1 MASPTSH
8 SFAAADGTRLAW
20 RELGEGRPVVL
31 IHGLFSS
38 AEVNWIKYGHAA
50 AIAAR
55 GFRVVMPDL
64 RAHRDSEA
72 PTDPAH
78 YPPDVIVE
86 DTRALI
92 RHLGLTDYDL
102 GGYSLGGRTTVR
114 LLIAGE
120 RPRRAVVAGMGLDG
134 LLDPEP
140 RAANF
145 RRIVGN
151 LGGFKRGDP
160 EFMVQAF
167 LKTTGGKPDALLP
180 LLRSFVP
187 STREELQQIESETL
201 VLIGDEDDENGSAA
215 AVAEL
220 LPRARLATVPGGHM
234 SCITRPEFGQAI
246 AEFLAA

>member
-1 MASPTSH
+1 MTGPTSH
-8 SFAAADGTRLAW
+8 AFHAPDGTRLAW
-20 RELGEGRPVVL
+20 HELGEGRPVIL

-50 AIAAR
+50 AIVAR
-55 GFRVVMPDL
+55 GFRVIMPDL
-64 RAHRDSEA
+64 RAHGHSEA
-72 PTDPAH
+72 PTDPAR
-78 YPPDVIVE
+78 YPPDIIV
-86 DTRALI
+86 DDARALI
-92 RHLGLTDYDL
+92 AHLGLTDFDL

-114 LLIAGE
+114 LLIGGV

-145 RRIVGN
+145 RRIVEN
-151 LGGFKRGDP
+151 LGSFKRGDP

-180 LLRSFVP
+180 LLRSFLP
-187 STREELQQIESETL
+187 STREELQRIDSETL
-201 VLIGDEDDENGSAA
+201 VLIGEEDDENGSAA
-215 AVAEL
+215 AVADL

-246 AEFLAA
+246 ADFLAA